1 MHDRCAAHIHLI
13 PEYWQ
18 RRQRL
23 AGMLLPGSIAVLPSA
38 STIFMS
44 GVVPYPYR
52 PDPDFTYITGLL
64 QHAVAVLQAGGVA
77 TVACASHQ
85 HLLLSDPHYPYI
97 SS

>member
-1 MHDRCAAHIHLI
+1 MPDRYAAHAPLLA
-13 PEYWQ
+13 EYWQ

-64 QHAVAVLQAGGVA
+64 QHAVAVLQAGGGSHSGMCFAPA
-77 TVACASHQ
+77 TFAK
-85 HLLLSDPHYPYI
+85 
-97 SS
+97 